1 MPALA
6 SVLLTY
12 LLHSSVLLGLALL
25 VRATLRE
32 RQLGLQEATLRAA
45 LLGGFLTAAL
55 TTGLGLVPLLG
66 RIPLSA
72 PAAPAAATPAL
83 AAAFDPAPVEV
94 APAAIEAARAEG
106 DVGAPARAAD
116 RARAWPWREALAL
129 GWAALAVLGVGRLL
143 SAVLRLRRLLH
154 DRQELADEALADGA
168 RAAGQALGLAQAPRL
183 SLAPGL
189 AAPLA
194 TGLWRPEVC
203 LPPRALAELGPDEQL
218 ALCAHELAHVARR
231 DPAWLLLARLAE
243 AVAPLQPLNRWA
255 RRRLQDLAECL
266 SDDLAVAAT
275 QRAHGLARSL
285 VDVAAWSLPED
296 RWEPAAAV
304 GALSVRSRLG
314 HRVERLMDPLR
325 TLELPRRFAFPV
337 ALALTLAVAFVAPAF
352 SSGQQPAP
360 APAPAEEGLL
370 PEDEL
375 PPPPAPPAA
384 PSAAPAAR
392 RAPAAPVAPPA
403 PPAQAVPVA
412 PAAPP
417 APPAPPA
424 PAPPA
429 PVAERDLEQLAERL
443 ARRAHGHEADLA
455 GIEKQVEALVAQL
468 RPHEAEIERLARE
481 LAENGEGPRAE
492 ELRRE
497 LERQTRN
504 LRLPEAEMKALQDQ
518 ARALAESA
526 RPSESE
532 LQELRE
538 LSRQA
543 AREAGEQARAAGRL
557 TREQARQAAEEARQ
571 AGREAREEALQ
582 AAEEARAAARLT
594 RDDAREE
601 TRRLAEEMR
610 RLGDELRRA
619 AEELRRATQE
629 AVRGLQ

>member
-12 LLHSSVLLGLALL
+12 LLHSSLLLGLAVL

-72 PAAPAAATPAL
+72 PAAPSEATSVP
-83 AAAFDPAPVEV
+83 AAAFDLAPVEV
-94 APAAIEAARAEG
+94 APAAVAAAAAES
-106 DVGAPARAAD
+106 DVEAPAPAAAP
-116 RARAWPWREALAL
+116 ARAWPWREALAL
-129 GWAALAVLGVGRLL
+129 GWVALAALGVARLL
-143 SAVLRLRRLLH
+143 SAVLRLRRLLD
-154 DRQELADEALADGA
+154 DRQELADETLADGA
-168 RAAGQALGLAQAPRL
+168 RAAGRALGLAQPPRL

-194 TGLWRPEVC
+194 TGLWRPEIC
-203 LPPRALAELGPDEQL
+203 LPPRALAELGPEEQL

-275 QRAHGLARSL
+275 QRAQGLARSL

-360 APAPAEEGLL
+360 SPAPAEEGLL

-375 PPPPAPPAA
+375 PPPPAPPGARPA
-384 PSAAPAAR
+384 PPVPPAPAAR

-403 PPAQAVPVA
+403 PPAQVAPEA
-412 PAAPP
+412 PAAP
-417 APPAPPA
+417 

-455 GIEKQVEALVAQL
+455 GLEKEIEALVAQL
-468 RPHEAEIERLARE
+468 RPHEAEVERLARE

-497 LERQTRN
+497 LQRKTRD
-504 LRLPEAEMKALQDQ
+504 LRLPEAEMKALQDK

-532 LQELRE
+532 LQQLRE

-543 AREAGEQARAAGRL
+543 AREAARQTREEARLAA
-557 TREQARQAAEEARQ
+557 EQARQAGRQAGEEAR
-571 AGREAREEALQ
+571 Q

-601 TRRLAEEMR
+601 LRHLSEELRRVGE
-610 RLGDELRRA
+610 ELRRA
-619 AEELRRATQE
+619 AEELRRTARE
-629 AVRGLQ
+629 AVRGVQ

>member
-12 LLHSSVLLGLALL
+12 LLHSSLLLGLALL
-25 VRATLRE
+25 VRVTLRE

-66 RIPLSA
+66 RISLSA
-72 PAAPAAATPAL
+72 PPAPVEAAPAP
-83 AAAFDPAPVEV
+83 AAAFDPAPAEVTPAATGAAAAQGDVEAP
-94 APAAIEAARAEG
+94 APAA
-106 DVGAPARAAD
+106 AP
-116 RARAWPWREALAL
+116 ARAWPWREALAL
-129 GWAALAVLGVGRLL
+129 GWAALALLGVARLL

-154 DRQELADEALADGA
+154 DRQELADEALAGGA
-168 RAAGQALGLAQAPRL
+168 RAAGRALGLAQPPRL

-203 LPPRALAELGPDEQL
+203 LPPRALAELGADEQL

-325 TLELPRRFAFPV
+325 TLELPRRFAFPL
-337 ALALTLAVAFVAPAF
+337 ALALTLALAFVAPAF
-352 SSGQQPAP
+352 SSGQQTAP
-360 APAPAEEGLL
+360 TPAPAEEGLL

-384 PSAAPAAR
+384 RPAPPAPAAR
-392 RAPAAPVAPPA
+392 RAPAAPAAPPA
-403 PPAQAVPVA
+403 PPAQAAPAA

-417 APPAPPA
+417 APS
-424 PAPPA
+424 A
-429 PVAERDLEQLAERL
+429 PVAERDLEQLAERV

-455 GIEKQVEALVAQL
+455 GLEKELEALVAQL

-481 LAENGEGPRAE
+481 LAENGGGPRAE

-497 LERQTRN
+497 LEQKTRD
-504 LRLPEAEMKALQDQ
+504 LRLPEAEMKALQDE

-532 LQELRE
+532 LQQLRE

-543 AREAGEQARAAGRL
+543 GREAAEQAREA
-557 TREQARQAAEEARQ
+557 ARQTREEAR
-571 AGREAREEALQ
+571 Q

-594 RDDAREE
+594 RDDARVELRHLSEE
-601 TRRLAEEMR
+601 LRRVGE
-610 RLGDELRRA
+610 ELRRA
-619 AEELRRATQE
+619 AEELRRAARE
-629 AVRGLQ
+629 AVPAP

>member
-12 LLHSSVLLGLALL
+12 LLHSSLLLGLAVL

-45 LLGGFLTAAL
+45 LLGGFLTSAL

-72 PAAPAAATPAL
+72 PAAPVAAAPAPV
-83 AAAFDPAPVEV
+83 AAFDPAPVEWT
-94 APAAIEAARAEG
+94 PAATAAAAAEG

-116 RARAWPWREALAL
+116 RARAWPWREGLAL
-129 GWAALAVLGVGRLL
+129 GWAALAVLGVARLL

-168 RAAGQALGLAQAPRL
+168 RAAGRALGLARPPRL

-360 APAPAEEGLL
+360 TPAPAEEGLL

-384 PSAAPAAR
+384 RPAPPVPPAPAAR
-392 RAPAAPVAPPA
+392 RAPAAPVVPPA
-403 PPAQAVPVA
+403 PPAQVA
-412 PAAPP
+412 PEAPP

-424 PAPPA
+424 SAPLA

-455 GIEKQVEALVAQL
+455 GLEKEIEALVAQL

-481 LAENGEGPRAE
+481 LAGNGEGPRAE

-497 LERQTRN
+497 LERQTRD
-504 LRLPEAEMKALQDQ
+504 LRLPEAEMKALQDK

-532 LQELRE
+532 LQQLRD

-543 AREAGEQARAAGRL
+543 AREAAEQARAA
-557 TREQARQAAEEARQ
+557 ARQTREEAR
-571 AGREAREEALQ
+571 Q

-601 TRRLAEEMR
+601 MRHLSEELRRVGE
-610 RLGDELRRA
+610 ELRRA
-619 AEELRRATQE
+619 AEELRRAARE
-629 AVRGLQ
+629 AVPAP